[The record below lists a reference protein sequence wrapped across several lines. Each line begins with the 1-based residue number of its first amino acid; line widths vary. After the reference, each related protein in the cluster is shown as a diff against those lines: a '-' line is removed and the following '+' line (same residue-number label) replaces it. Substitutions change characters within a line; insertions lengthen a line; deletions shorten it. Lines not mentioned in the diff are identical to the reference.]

1 MEDITEAKFETER
14 VAIRKIK
21 FTISDS
27 GIGIKKDDIQKLFQ
41 VFGKL
46 SSSAS
51 INPEGIGLGLIICSK
66 IVREMGGE
74 IKVFS

>member
-1 MEDITEAKFETER
+1 MEDVSEARFETER
-14 VAIRKIK
+14 APLRKIK
-21 FTISDS
+21 FTAQDS
-27 GIGIKKDDIQKLFQ
+27 GIGIKKEDTLKLFQ

-46 SSSAS
+46 SSSAN

-74 IKVFS
+74 IKV